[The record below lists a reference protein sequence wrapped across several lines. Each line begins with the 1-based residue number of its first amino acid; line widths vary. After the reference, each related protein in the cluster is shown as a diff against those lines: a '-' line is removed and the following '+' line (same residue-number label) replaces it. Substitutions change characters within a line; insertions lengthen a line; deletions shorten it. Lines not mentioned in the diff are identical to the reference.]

1 MIDQNRAI
9 DNRRFT
15 RALGMLPSSILREVK
30 QKLRQLGE
38 L

>member
-1 MIDQNRAI
+1 MIDQSRAI

-15 RALGMLPSSILREVK
+15 RKLGVLPPVLLREVK
-30 QKLRQLGE
+30 QKLRGLAD